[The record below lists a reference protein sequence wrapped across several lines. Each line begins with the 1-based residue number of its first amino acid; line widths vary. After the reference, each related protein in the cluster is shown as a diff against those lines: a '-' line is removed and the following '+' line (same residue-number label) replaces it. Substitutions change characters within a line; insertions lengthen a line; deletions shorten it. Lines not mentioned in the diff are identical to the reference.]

1 MTIAAYKAKQT
12 VLYGRTGTFLSIFYS
27 ERAKED
33 LKQAVVRVP
42 LWNAL
47 AVSDIRSKYRLSTLG
62 SLWITC
68 TTGALALAIGLIYGQ
83 FFGQNIHDY
92 LPYFTTTYIIWIFI
106 SSVIGEASTTLIG
119 AGNLIKSS
127 QMPIV
132 FHVLRMLQRNLIIAG
147 HNAVVVALVWPF
159 IRWHVG
165 PEVLL
170 SILGI
175 LLLYCFLA
183 GGAVAIAIVCVR
195 YRDIPPLI
203 QVLIQFLFF
212 VSPVIWQPEQL
223 RFGTFVLVLNP
234 VAYMLAVIRDPVL
247 GRDVSLGTWLIAA
260 ALAVAS
266 LMAGALMYLRFR
278 GRIAYW
284 V

>member
-1 MTIAAYKAKQT
+1 M
-12 VLYGRTGTFLSIFYS
+12 SIFAS

-33 LKQAVVRVP
+33 LRQAIYGVP

-147 HNAVVVALVWPF
+147 HNAVVIALVWPF
-159 IRWHVG
+159 IRWHIG
-165 PEVLL
+165 PEILL
-170 SILGI
+170 SVAGAV
-175 LLLYCFLA
+175 LLYCFLA
-183 GGAVAIAIVCVR
+183 GAAVVIAIVCVR

-212 VSPVIWQPEQL
+212 ISPVIWQPEQL

-234 VAYMLAVIRDPVL
+234 IAYMLAVVRDPIL
-247 GRDVSLGTWLIAA
+247 GRDVPLETWLIAI

-266 LMAGALMYLRFR
+266 LVAGGLMYLRFR

>member
-1 MTIAAYKAKQT
+1 LTIAAYKAKQT